1 VEVEALKNL
10 FLSASVIYAS
20 GTYLR
25 GDDGNHQPKLD
36 DYTTLNLG
44 VRWVPIKYLELWGRV
59 DNVTNAHYSTA
70 GALNFNA
77 FANPIAVERFAAPG
91 APIAGWAGAR
101 VRF

>member
-1 VEVEALKNL
+1 VEVEPLKNL
-10 FLSASVIYAS
+10 FLSANVIYAS

-25 GDDGNHQPKLD
+25 GGRRQPPAKLD

-44 VRWVPIKYLELWGRV
+44 VRWVPIKYLEVWGRV

-77 FANPIAVERFAAPG
+77 FTNPIAVERFAAPG
-91 APIAGWAGAR
+91 APIAGWGGVK